1 MSSDA
6 ASISGTAF
14 RPGADGIPRAYL
26 STYTA
31 APGQRRLALAVVV
44 LSALIFVAAAPYAKT
59 TLAAVPAFLPIHQS
73 ALVII
78 DLITAVLLFGQFGIL
93 RSRAL
98 LVLASAYLFSA
109 AMAIAHLLSFPG
121 LFAPDG
127 LLGAGPQTTAWL
139 YFLWHGGFPLLVI
152 AYAVL
157 KEDLPAQTTAQRPPG
172 TGTAILTSVA
182 LALAVACGLIL
193 LTTAMHDGL
202 PEIMRGD
209 RDASTK
215 VIVASACWALSLAAL
230 PVLWRRRP
238 HSLVDL
244 WLMVTVCV
252 WIFEIALASVLNG
265 GRYDL
270 GWYGGRI
277 YGLFAASFVLMA
289 LLLENSVLHAQVVQ
303 VRESERRQAREALT
317 RHEERLRI
325 VHEIDRAILAGAKP
339 DAIAAAV
346 LQPMRKLLSARRLNI
361 NMIDYAAGEL
371 EWLAAAGRRRMH
383 VGSGVRFPLHMIGDL
398 DALRRGE
405 TQTIDTGKLPPSP
418 QRELLLAA
426 GVRHYMAVP
435 MIAGGELIGALS
447 FGGEE
452 TFFPQDQ
459 VTMVQEVATQLA
471 VAIGQARLFE
481 QSKRSAEALARQ
493 AERLRIVHEIDRS
506 LIGEVDLHALAAA
519 VLQPLRE
526 LLGVP
531 RVVVN
536 LFDLAAGEVEWLAA
550 AGRRRTHIGPGVR
563 YPLSFMGDLEALK
576 RGEPQV
582 IDTQALPAGPAT
594 EALLGSGVRVYM
606 AVPMI
611 AGGELIGALSF
622 GGELPEFP
630 PEQVTIAREVATQ
643 LAIAITQAR
652 LFERVRRHAEELE
665 QRVAERTAA
674 LEAANKELESFSYSV
689 SHDLRA
695 PLRAVDG
702 YAQMLAEDYG
712 ERMDDEGRRLL
723 GVVRASAGQMGRLI
737 DDLLKFSQVGRRALA
752 RAPVDMRAL
761 AGEVVAELS
770 PAWPKTRVELGALPA
785 LAGDRALLRHVWS
798 NLIGNALKYSAQKEG
813 ARVQISGRVEGA
825 ENIYTVRDNG
835 AGFDMR
841 YYEKLFNVF
850 QRLHRE
856 DEFEGTGVGLAIVQ
870 RVVVRHGGR
879 AWGEGVPGEGASFHF
894 ALPAEEPK

>member
-6 ASISGTAF
+6 ASISGSAF
-14 RPGADGIPRAYL
+14 RAGADGPPSDYL
-26 STYTA
+26 STSSA
-31 APGQRRLALAVVV
+31 GRKHWRIALAVVIV
-44 LSALIFVAAAPYAKT
+44 SSLVFVAAAPFAKT
-59 TLAAVPAFLPIHQS
+59 PLAALPAFLPIYQS

-98 LVLASAYLFSA
+98 LILASAYLFSA
-109 AMAIAHLLSFPG
+109 AMAVAHMLSFPG
-121 LFAPDG
+121 LFAPGG
-127 LLGAGPQTTAWL
+127 LLGSGPQTTAWL
-139 YFLWHGGFPLLVI
+139 YFLWHGGFPLLVV
-152 AYAVL
+152 AYALTRDGSAAATAAPRAPGVAILSSVL
-157 KEDLPAQTTAQRPPG
+157 LVLATVCGLVFVTTAG
-172 TGTAILTSVA
+172 HGV
-182 LALAVACGLIL
+182 
-193 LTTAMHDGL
+193 L

-230 PVLWRRRP
+230 PFLWRRRP
-238 HSLVDL
+238 HTLVDL

-252 WIFEIALASVLNG
+252 WIFNIALASVLNG

-270 GWYGGRI
+270 GWYSGRI
-277 YGLFAASFVLMA
+277 YGLIASSFVLLV
-289 LLLENSVLHAQVVQ
+289 LLLENSVMHAQVVKA
-303 VRESERRQAREALT
+303 RGIERRQAREALA

-325 VHEIDRAILAGAKP
+325 VHEIDRAIIAGAKP

-346 LQPMRKLLSARRLNI
+346 LQPLRRLLSVRRLNI

-371 EWLAAAGRRRMH
+371 EWLAAAGRRRTH

-405 TQTIDTGKLPPSP
+405 AQTIDTGRLPPGP

-447 FGGEE
+447 FGGEQAS
-452 TFFPQDQ
+452 FPQDQ

-506 LIGEVDLHALAAA
+506 LIGEVDLQALATS

-536 LFDLAAGEVEWLAA
+536 LFDIAAGEVEWLAA
-550 AGRRRTHIGPGVR
+550 AGRRRMHVGPGVR

-582 IDTQALPAGPAT
+582 IDTHALPPGPAT
-594 EALLGSGVRVYM
+594 EALLASGVRVYM

-622 GGELPEFP
+622 GGERAEFP
-630 PEQVTIAREVATQ
+630 AEQVTIAREVATQ

-652 LFERVRRHAEELE
+652 LFERIRRHGEELE
-665 QRVAERTAA
+665 ERVRERTAQ
-674 LEAANKELESFSYSV
+674 LEVANKELESFSYSV

-702 YAQMLAEDYG
+702 YALMLAEDYG
-712 ERMDDEGRRLL
+712 ARLDDEGRRLL
-723 GVVRASAGQMGRLI
+723 GVVRASAEQMGRLI
-737 DDLLKFSQVGRRALA
+737 DDLLKFSQIGRRTLA

-761 AGEVVAELS
+761 AGEVVAELA
-770 PAWPKTRVELGALPA
+770 PAYPKTRVELGPLPGA
-785 LAGDRALLRHVWS
+785 VGDRAMLRHVWS
-798 NLIGNALKYSAQKEG
+798 NLVGNALKYSARS
-813 ARVQISGRVEGA
+813 AAPRLQISGRAAGA
-825 ENIYTVRDNG
+825 EQIYSVQDNG

-850 QRLHRE
+850 QRLHGQ

-870 RVVVRHGGR
+870 RVVLRHGGR
-879 AWGEGVPGEGASFHF
+879 VWAESAVGKGASFHF
-894 ALPAEEPK
+894 ALPGEG

>member
-1 MSSDA
+1 MSSNA

-14 RPGADGIPRAYL
+14 RASADGMPRVYL
-26 STYTA
+26 STSTA

-44 LSALIFVAAAPYAKT
+44 LSTLIFVAAAPFAKT
-59 TLAAVPAFLPIHQS
+59 TLTAVPAFLPIHQS

-109 AMAIAHLLSFPG
+109 AMAVAHLLSFPG
-121 LFAPDG
+121 LFAPGG

-157 KEDLPAQTTAQRPPG
+157 KEDLPGRAEADRPSS
-172 TGTAILTSVA
+172 TGAAVLMSVA
-182 LALAVACGLIL
+182 LVLVVACGLVL
-193 LTTAMHDGL
+193 LTTVLHDGL

-215 VIVASACWALSLAAL
+215 VLVASACWALSLTAL

-270 GWYGGRI
+270 GWYSGRI
-277 YGLFAASFVLMA
+277 YGLFAASFVLLA

-317 RHEERLRI
+317 RHE
-325 VHEIDRAILAGAKP
+325 
-339 DAIAAAV
+339 
-346 LQPMRKLLSARRLNI
+346 
-361 NMIDYAAGEL
+361 
-371 EWLAAAGRRRMH
+371 
-383 VGSGVRFPLHMIGDL
+383 
-398 DALRRGE
+398 
-405 TQTIDTGKLPPSP
+405 
-418 QRELLLAA
+418 
-426 GVRHYMAVP
+426 
-435 MIAGGELIGALS
+435 
-447 FGGEE
+447 
-452 TFFPQDQ
+452 
-459 VTMVQEVATQLA
+459 
-471 VAIGQARLFE
+471 
-481 QSKRSAEALARQ
+481 
-493 AERLRIVHEIDRS
+493 ERLRIVHEIDRS

-582 IDTQALPAGPAT
+582 IDTHALPPGPAT
-594 EALLGSGVRVYM
+594 EALLSSGVRVYM

-643 LAIAITQAR
+643 LAVAITQAR

-665 QRVAERTAA
+665 QRVKERTAA

-702 YAQMLAEDYG
+702 YAQMLVEDYG
-712 ERMDDEGRRLL
+712 ERLDDEGRRLL
-723 GVVRASAGQMGRLI
+723 GTVRASAEQMGRLI
-737 DDLLKFSQVGRRALA
+737 DDLLKFSQVGRRTLS
-752 RAPVDMRAL
+752 RNPVDMRSL
-761 AGEVVAELS
+761 ASEVAAELGS
-770 PAWPKTRVELGALPA
+770 AYPKVRVELGVLPA

-798 NLIGNALKYSAQKEG
+798 NLIGNALKYSAQKD
-813 ARVQISGRVEGA
+813 APRVQISGRVEGA
-825 ENIYTVRDNG
+825 ESIYTVRDNG
-835 AGFDMR
+835 AGFDMK
-841 YYEKLFNVF
+841 YYDKLFNVF

-870 RVVVRHGGR
+870 RVVARHGGR
-879 AWGEGVPGEGASFHF
+879 IWGESVVGEGSSFHF
-894 ALPAEEPK
+894 ALPQGTDQ

>member
-14 RPGADGIPRAYL
+14 RGEADGVPRVYL
-26 STYTA
+26 STSGA
-31 APGQRRLALAVVV
+31 APGQRRLALGVVV
-44 LSALIFVAAAPYAKT
+44 LSALIFAAAAPFAKT
-59 TLAAVPAFLPIHQS
+59 TLPAIPAFLPIHQS

-78 DLITAVLLFGQFGIL
+78 ELITAVLLFGQFSIL

-109 AMAIAHLLSFPG
+109 AMAVAHLLSFPG
-121 LFAPDG
+121 LFAPGG

-157 KEDLPAQTTAQRPPG
+157 KEDLPERTAEPPSG
-172 TGTAILTSVA
+172 TSGTIAASVA
-182 LALAVACGLIL
+182 LVLAVAGGLIL

-215 VIVASACWALSLAAL
+215 ILVAAACWALSLAAL
-230 PVLWRRRP
+230 PVLWRRQP

-277 YGLFAASFVLMA
+277 YGLFAASFVLAA
-289 LLLENSVLHAQVVQ
+289 LLLENSVLHAQVARGQ
-303 VRESERRQAREALT
+303 ETERRQAREALN

-325 VHEIDRAILAGAKP
+325 VHEIDRAIIAGAKP
-339 DAIAAAV
+339 EAIAAAV
-346 LQPMRKLLSARRLNI
+346 LQPLRHLISAQRLNI

-371 EWLAAAGRRRMH
+371 EWLAAAGRRRTH
-383 VGSGVRFPLHMIGDL
+383 VGSGVRFPMHMIGDL

-405 TQTIDTGKLPPSP
+405 AQRIDTGALPPSP

-447 FGGEE
+447 FGGEQAS
-452 TFFPQDQ
+452 FPQEQ

-506 LIGEVDLHALAAA
+506 LIGEVDLQALAAA

-536 LFDLAAGEVEWLAA
+536 VFDLAAGEVEWLAA
-550 AGRRRTHIGPGVR
+550 AGRRRMHVGPGVR
-563 YPLSFMGDLEALK
+563 YPLSYMGELEALK

-582 IDTQALPAGPAT
+582 IDTHALPPGPAT
-594 EALLGSGVRVYM
+594 EALLASGVRVYM

-630 PEQVTIAREVATQ
+630 PEQVTIAKEVATQ

-665 QRVAERTAA
+665 QRVKERTAA

-702 YAQMLAEDYG
+702 YAQMLVEDYG
-712 ERMDDEGRRLL
+712 ERLDDEGRRLL
-723 GVVRASAGQMGRLI
+723 GVVRASAEQMGRLI

-752 RAPVDMRAL
+752 RGPVDMRAL
-761 AGEVVAELS
+761 ASEVAAELA
-770 PAWPKTRVELGALPA
+770 PANPKAHVELGALPA

-798 NLIGNALKYSAQKEG
+798 NLIGNALKYSARKDTPL
-813 ARVQISGRVEGA
+813 VQISGRAEGA

-841 YYEKLFNVF
+841 YYDKLFNVF

-879 AWGEGVPGEGASFHF
+879 VWGEGAIGEGASFHF
-894 ALPAEEPK
+894 ALPREAER